1 MLPLSGEHEKYGGAF
16 LNSLELSL
24 FQRNNPSIELIIK
37 DTKGDP
43 KIAKK
48 EFNNLLQEDISLLIG
63 PLFSEC
69 VKAIDILAMDRNIPI
84 LAFTNNIK
92 LARPGL
98 WVLGINPGQQ
108 VKRLLDY
115 SVAKGKKEFALLL
128 PNNQYGEIID
138 TELDIALKNNNLN
151 LIRKVYFNPKNINSK
166 EPIRLITDGFID
178 LDIKEKENK
187 PKVEQGQEDSKYED
201 FKLPYDSIFI
211 AASGQNLRILS
222 SQLQY
227 YNVDPKLVQFI
238 GTSEWEA
245 KNVIS
250 EPSLKG
256 GIFAA
261 TTKSNSDFFINK
273 YKKYYNNQ
281 VPPIAMLG
289 YDAIAL
295 AEESVLNNKID
306 LNVLSKEEG
315 FIGLRGLF
323 RLRPDGIVERGL
335 SIYKVEKNKLKI
347 IDKAS
352 LLFEN
357 F

>member
-1 MLPLSGEHEKYGGAF
+1 NKTKKEPEKIDLIIKNNKIKFGVLLPLSGEHEKYGGAF

-151 LIRKVYFNPKNINSK
+151 LIRK
-166 EPIRLITDGFID
+166 
-178 LDIKEKENK
+178 
-187 PKVEQGQEDSKYED
+187 
-201 FKLPYDSIFI
+201 
-211 AASGQNLRILS
+211 
-222 SQLQY
+222 
-227 YNVDPKLVQFI
+227 
-238 GTSEWEA
+238 
-245 KNVIS
+245 
-250 EPSLKG
+250 
-256 GIFAA
+256 
-261 TTKSNSDFFINK
+261 
-273 YKKYYNNQ
+273 
-281 VPPIAMLG
+281 
-289 YDAIAL
+289 
-295 AEESVLNNKID
+295 
-306 LNVLSKEEG
+306 
-315 FIGLRGLF
+315 
-323 RLRPDGIVERGL
+323 
-335 SIYKVEKNKLKI
+335 
-347 IDKAS
+347 
-352 LLFEN
+352 
-357 F
+357 